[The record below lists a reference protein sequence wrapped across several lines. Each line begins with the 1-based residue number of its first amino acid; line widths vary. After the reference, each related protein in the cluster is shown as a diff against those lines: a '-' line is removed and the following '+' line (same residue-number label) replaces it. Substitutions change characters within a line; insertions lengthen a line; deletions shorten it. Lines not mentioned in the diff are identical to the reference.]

1 MTIPVEAILEAACM
15 PPDRIGQARTA
26 RLSAPE
32 LDLYRWIIRH
42 FAETGRPSRTL
53 VAQKAASL
61 SLDPD
66 QAFAALGRDDL
77 VHLDEQGQ
85 IAVAYPFSGRPTAHR
100 VLLDGHELAAMCAID
115 ALGISAMLN
124 RTVEIKST
132 DPINGDEI
140 NVGID
145 PSGQATWQPQDAVV
159 LAGSRRR
166 GAALEGCCQV
176 LNFFSSRAT
185 AEQYLVANSD
195 VRGFPITV
203 PEAAEAGRTI
213 FEHVLSTDP

>member
-1 MTIPVEAILEAACM
+1 MTMPVKAILEAAGI

-32 LDLYRWIIRH
+32 RHLYQWIIRQ

-53 VAQKAASL
+53 VAEKAASL
-61 SLDPD
+61 SLDPG
-66 QAFAALGRDDL
+66 QAFASLGRDDL
-77 VHLDEQGQ
+77 VHVDEQGE

-100 VLLDGHELAAMCAID
+100 VLVDGHELAAMCAID

-124 RTVEIKST
+124 RIVQIKST

-140 NVGID
+140 NVRVD
-145 PSGQATWQPQDAVV
+145 PIGQAACQPQGAVV
-159 LAGSRRR
+159 LAGSRRG
-166 GAALEGCCQV
+166 GAAFEGCCQV
-176 LNFFSSRAT
+176 LNFFSPRAT
-185 AEQYLVANSD
+185 AEQYLLVNSD

-203 PEAAEAGRTI
+203 AEAAEAGRTI
-213 FEHVLSTDP
+213 FEDVLSVGP

>member
-1 MTIPVEAILEAACM
+1 MTIPVGAILEAAGI

-32 LDLYRWIIRH
+32 RDLYRWIIGH
-42 FAETGRPSRTL
+42 FAETSRPGRTL
-53 VAQKAASL
+53 VAEKAASL
-61 SLDPD
+61 NLDPE

-77 VHLDEQGQ
+77 VHVDEQGE
-85 IAVAYPFSGRPTAHR
+85 IAVAYPFSARPTAHR
-100 VLLDGHELAAMCAID
+100 VLFDGHELAAMCAID
-115 ALGISAMLN
+115 ALATPAMLN
-124 RTVEIKST
+124 RTVQIKST

-140 NVGID
+140 NARID
-145 PSGQATWQPQDAVV
+145 PIGQATWQPPDAAV

-166 GAALEGCCQV
+166 GAAFEGCCQV

-185 AEQYLVANSD
+185 AEQYLLVNSD

-213 FEHVLSTDP
+213 FEHVLSIDP